1 MTTDIMQQKSFEEK
15 MKERIKDSIGE
26 LITDEELSKLVERA
40 VDEVFFKEQ
49 VIHKSYGRDEY
60 KPSLICDIIEKLL
73 KKSVERNI
81 SMYIDTHPDEINE
94 IINNIVTS
102 GLGNAV
108 LQAVSNKFSMDINMF
123 QTNIENRLNGLNQ

>member
-81 SMYIDTHPDEINE
+81 SMYIDTR
-94 IINNIVTS
+94 
-102 GLGNAV
+102 
-108 LQAVSNKFSMDINMF
+108 F
-123 QTNIENRLNGLNQ
+123 